1 MYPFDGFES
10 GQIKYEGSVEV
21 APPNNDI
28 YKFDGNFSVQGKRES
43 LISDNFVL
51 KGSKLRNTGALYG
64 VVIYSG
70 HQTKVMMNSSKPRFK
85 ISDLERLTNLSILII
100 LVTQF
105 ILAAIAAIT
114 GTLAASSTDD
124 NIKWLL
130 QGIEGEEN
138 LSKTELFVQLF
149 GSWVL
154 MLTNFVPISL
164 IVTLELVKFWQGIFM
179 STDFLMYDKEMMEG
193 MRCQSSNL
201 NEQLG
206 QIEYVFSDKTGTL
219 TCNIMEFRRFTAGQ
233 GVYGSNKE
241 GGPDQ

>member
-1 MYPFDGFES
+1 
-10 GQIKYEGSVEV
+10 
-21 APPNNDI
+21 
-28 YKFDGNFSVQGKRES
+28 
-43 LISDNFVL
+43 
-51 KGSKLRNTGALYG
+51 
-64 VVIYSG
+64 
-70 HQTKVMMNSSKPRFK
+70 MNSSKPRFK

-100 LVTQF
+100 LATQF

-114 GTLAASSTDD
+114 GTLAANSTDD

-130 QGIEGEEN
+130 QGIEGEAN
-138 LSKTELFVQLF
+138 LSKTELFIQLF

-164 IVTLELVKFWQGIFM
+164 IVTLEVVKFWQGMFM
-179 STDFLMYDKEMMEG
+179 STDFLMFDKEMMEG

-233 GVYGSNKE
+233 GVYGSGKD
-241 GGPDQ
+241 GGPNQQSNVNFYDPNMTQVL